1 MNLETLNCIIGEN
14 TIIIITNKIK
24 GLHRVKHDTNAE
36 CRQEEVEQVYIKST
50 CGHIILVDI
59 VN

>member
-1 MNLETLNCIIGEN
+1 MIGEN

-24 GLHRVKHDTNAE
+24 GLHRVKHDTNEE